1 MSVIDEPDF
10 LSNRPKQLAAV
21 NELAHLRS
29 RFVDLQSELLNRMQE
44 RRQIIQRVVEQ
55 DLARQ
60 RESGRSSRTAALQRA
75 RASED
80 VRMFDQNVAMLREK
94 IRRLEIDVER
104 TRLSIDVA
112 IAGADRAIGLVTQRG
127 AA

>member
-1 MSVIDEPDF
+1 MSAVDDSDF
-10 LSNRPKQLAAV
+10 LTNRAKQLVAV
-21 NELAHLRS
+21 AELANLRT
-29 RFVDLQSELLNRMQE
+29 RLTDLRAELLNRMQE

-60 RESGRSSRTAALQRA
+60 RESGRASRTTAMQRA

-80 VRMFDQNVAMLREK
+80 VRSFDQSLATLRER
-94 IRRLEIDVER
+94 IQRIEIDVER
-104 TRLSIDVA
+104 VRLSLEVA
-112 IAGADRAIGLVTQRG
+112 VAGA